1 MKKPEQIPTTK
12 TYEVKLSSKGQMVI
26 PAEIRK
32 QANLAA
38 GDTLQVT
45 INENKNNEIVLQKMP
60 TAADWAN
67 LVAEGPVED
76 VVFKADGT
84 VDETKSPNFAAW
96 VNEDK

>member
-12 TYEVKLSSKGQMVI
+12 TYEVKLSNKGQMVI

-32 QANLAA
+32 QADLKT

-45 INENKNNEIVLQKMP
+45 LNENNEIVLQKIP

-84 VDETKSPNFAAW
+84 VDETKSPNFVAW
-96 VNEDK
+96 MNEDK